1 MLGSM
6 ANAIDCANRSGF
18 DQSSWLPVKGWSYT
32 GGDYAIVVRGDR
44 FAIAERAKVGSLDES
59 GHRVLLSFHRC

>member
-32 GGDYAIVVRGDR
+32 GGDYAIVVRGTGLR
-44 FAIAERAKVGSLDES
+44 SPNAPR
-59 GHRVLLSFHRC
+59 